1 MEVRK
6 AYDDLIKDKAKE
18 MGFRKY
24 KRTYFRVVNDIYQFF
39 TLNMDIVSC
48 SYTFSVVPLCQGEI
62 NWRDDGL
69 FRIKDFYVP
78 AYFGED
84 VTEYRGMGDD
94 PYIKNDE
101 TITRAAT
108 AVTELMHK
116 HAFPFFERANSTL
129 TAPDEIKGL
138 FELRQAY
145 RNEWRRRNNIIAKGK
160 APAFSR
166 TDFDIP
172 FMDMKNGRYDSAN
185 EFVGGMMNT
194 CNKVLSEESEI
205 DPDGSMNLKY
215 SFWLQMKE
223 KWEPLFIC
231 LENNDVEGINAILA
245 QNEAKSIETLKSYG
259 WKFE

>member
-1 MEVRK
+1 MEVKK
-6 AYDDLIKDKAKE
+6 AYDDLVKDKAKE

-24 KRTYFRVVNDIYQFF
+24 KRMYFRVVNDMYQYFIMKRNI
-39 TLNMDIVSC
+39 LSC
-48 SYTFSVVPLCQGEI
+48 SYTFGVIPLCQGEI
-62 NWRDDGL
+62 DWRCDGL

-78 AYFGED
+78 TYFGED

-108 AVTELMHK
+108 AVAELMHK
-116 HAFPFFERANSTL
+116 HAFPFFEKANSTL

-145 RNEWRRRNNIIAKGK
+145 LNERRRRDGIIPKGK
-160 APAFSR
+160 APTFSR
-166 TDFDIP
+166 SDFYIP

-185 EFVGGMMNT
+185 EFVGRIMST
-194 CNKVLSEESEI
+194 CNEILGNESEMN
-205 DPDGSMNLKY
+205 PDGSTNLKY
-215 SFWLQMKE
+215 SYWLKMKE

-231 LENNDVEGINAILA
+231 LESNDVEGINEILA